1 MRPVKNFLEST
12 MKVIVFQKAPETIKQ
27 LIIRQFP
34 RQWQVMVLGFAEIT
48 TELMDADAIMP
59 EGTLVDAALL
69 DRAQNLKLVQTGAG
83 YDNVDIEECSQRKI
97 HVAHAAGVNARAV
110 AEHIF
115 AFILCWYKNVARLDI
130 SIKSGNYGFE
140 YSGGEL
146 SGKIIGIVGMG
157 NIGKEVARLATAFD
171 MKVLGYHRHPIDTG
185 LGFESTDFET
195 LLQMSD
201 IVSINVRLTSQTRHM
216 IGQHQ
221 LEIMKSNAF
230 FVNTAR
236 GAVVDETALV
246 KALRTGKIGGA
257 GLDVFEH
264 EPLPENSPLRRL
276 DNVIL
281 TPHMASEPDALY
293 FHAKR
298 FKFSAENIGRVSRG
312 EEPLNVLNKIE
323 GL

>member
-1 MRPVKNFLEST
+1 M
-12 MKVIVFQKAPETIKQ
+12 
-27 LIIRQFP
+27 
-34 RQWQVMVLGFAEIT
+34 
-48 TELMDADAIMP
+48 
-59 EGTLVDAALL
+59 
-69 DRAQNLKLVQTGAG
+69 
-83 YDNVDIEECSQRKI
+83 
-97 HVAHAAGVNARAV
+97 
-110 AEHIF
+110 
-115 AFILCWYKNVARLDI
+115 ARLDR

-146 SGKIIGIVGMG
+146 SGKTIGIVGMG
-157 NIGKEVARLATAFD
+157 HIGKEVARLATAFE

-257 GLDVFEH
+257 GLDVFEK
-264 EPLPENSPLRRL
+264 EPTPMDNLLLTL
-276 DNVIL
+276 DNIVVA
-281 TPHMASEPDALY
+281 PHVSSASHETRSRMAEMV
-293 FHAKR
+293 
-298 FKFSAENIGRVSRG
+298 AENLIAFFEGRTPPNLVNSEVLKVR
-312 EEPLNVLNKIE
+312 PLSKQS
-323 GL
+323 